1 MAQQPR
7 KGMDHPD
14 AKAMLAQR
22 DERAKLTS
30 EAMMRMDLSQ
40 PTPTQE
46 ENDLARLGI
55 HVEEKQDDGS
65 GPTVITRTTVANVPL
80 GAHGYEPPR
89 EGHQRTDHAAARKP
103 RETKE

>member
-14 AKAMLAQR
+14 VKAMQAQR
-22 DERAKLTS
+22 DERAKASS

-55 HVEEKQDDGS
+55 HVEDKQDDGS

-80 GAHGYEPPR
+80 PAHGYEPR
-89 EGHQRTDHAAARKP
+89 EAHQRTDHAARKP